1 MHPDRTTWRD
11 VLAVAIVSLAILA
24 GVVIDALTECL

>member
-1 MHPDRTTWRD
+1 MHESTTWRD

-24 GVVIDALTECL
+24 GVVFEALTGCL